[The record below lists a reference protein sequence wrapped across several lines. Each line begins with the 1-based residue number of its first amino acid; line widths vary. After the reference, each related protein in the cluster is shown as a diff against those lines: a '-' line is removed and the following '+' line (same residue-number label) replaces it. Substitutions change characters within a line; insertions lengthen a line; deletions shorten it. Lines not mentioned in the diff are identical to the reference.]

1 METGVMEFVMRLKKT
16 TKCKACFKENMDRI
30 GRIYLSIQAV
40 EELNIGDEILVQLA
54 PNKTFFA
61 NSAGDSYITQ
71 VVWDKETAKKV
82 RFAEDISEKG
92 ELGVI
97 YIGKIILENL
107 GVDDKVAVR
116 ITQPGKTGGVTA
128 AEG

>member
-1 METGVMEFVMRLKKT
+1 MEFILRLKKT

-61 NSAGDSYITQ
+61 NSYENSYITQ

-82 RFAEDISEKG
+82 RFAEDINEKG

-97 YIGKIILENL
+97 YIGKKILESL

>member
-1 METGVMEFVMRLKKT
+1 LEAGVMEFIMRHKKT

-30 GRIYLSIQAV
+30 GRLYLTIQAV
-40 EELNIGDEILVQLA
+40 EQMNIGDEILVQLA
-54 PNKTFFA
+54 LNKAFFD
-61 NSAGDSYITQ
+61 NFTEDSYITQ

-82 RFAEDISEKG
+82 RFAEDINEKG

-97 YIGKIILENL
+97 YIGKNILESL

-116 ITQPGKTGGVTA
+116 ITQPGNTGGVTA